1 MLIYEDV
8 CWSDLFES
16 GGSRATVEP
25 LVVTENGMYTAPG
38 DVVYSPV
45 TVDVSL
51 GPDDGGDLPF
61 EDLTWDQVIASTQT
75 GKYKTFTVGAMK
87 ELDLGTEGIV
97 HMQIV
102 GIDADE
108 LADGSGYAP
117 LTFISKELLN
127 TSHRMNPAKTPSS
140 APYDEGTGAI
150 GGWEKC
156 EMRSYLKDTIKL
168 LVPENV
174 RNAIKNVTKYS
185 NIFDTSGTKVLNHVT
200 SDDVW
205 IPSGREIAGG
215 TSFESIGPV
224 YTDVFDSA
232 AARIK
237 NRNGSAYFWFLRSTI
252 DTNRFNCVFKTGSV
266 DFTTA
271 NDTVSIALGFCL

>member
-1 MLIYEDV
+1 MTGRERRLLRML
-8 CWSDLFES
+8 CMTA
-16 GGSRATVEP
+16 GG
-25 LVVTENGMYTAPG
+25 GG
-38 DVVYSPV
+38 
-45 TVDVSL
+45 
-51 GPDDGGDLPF
+51 GGGDKPWD
-61 EDLTWDQVIASTQT
+61 EMTWDEVIAATKN
-75 GKYKTFTVGAMK
+75 GKYKNFEIGAMK
-87 ELDLGTEGIV
+87 ELDLGSEGIV

-108 LADGSGYAP
+108 LADGSGKAP
-117 LTFISKELLN
+117 LTFVSKELLKTN
-127 TSHRMNPAKTPSS
+127 HRMNPKLKPSV
-140 APYDEGTGAI
+140 APYDEGTGTI

-215 TSFESIGPV
+215 TSFESVGPV

-237 NRNGSAYFWFLRSTI
+237 SRNGSAYFWFLRSTI
-252 DTNRFNCVFKTGSV
+252 DTSRFNCVFKTGSV